1 MRAQPL
7 RCSAAHRRR
16 PLAAARSP
24 SPLAAASCGLLHV
37 FLQHTSASLVLNE
50 NADPDVRADFESWA
64 RLAVPE
70 GREAPWQH
78 TDEGDDDMPAHIKAA
93 VIGGPS
99 LTLPVSDGR
108 CALRCGLWKRVAP
121 LKARHRLALGT
132 WQGIWLAEHRDKGGW
147 RRLVLTLQGVE

>member
-1 MRAQPL
+1 VRAQP
-7 RCSAAHRRR
+7 CAAHRRR
-16 PLAAARSP
+16 SSP
-24 SPLAAASCGLLHV
+24 PLAAASCGLLHV

-50 NADPDVRADFESWA
+50 NTDPDVRIDFESWA

-108 CALRCGLWKRVAP
+108 CAVVCGRESLSSKPAN
-121 LKARHRLALGT
+121 RLALGT
-132 WQGIWLAEHRDKGGW
+132 WQGIWLAEHRDKGGR